1 MARRYAER
9 GARVCVVGRR
19 EALLDEVVEECRRAA
34 NSSAVETGIVGLRGD
49 FTNAGDMVRVR
60 AELLTRTFLRCPSM
74 RDIDRHSH
82 LVYIGWGGLDTLVV
96 SAGVSALQPLLAVA
110 GADCKGSALTPM
122 HTTLEGIQKTS
133 DVSLAAI
140 KGNYTGPLIAAVT
153 FVSSDSF
160 IPIAGLHLPSDSN
173 ALGDLEVSKHRT
185 HKHPGF
191 HNPRANA
198 VALRLDQGS
207 WSHPLPV
214 TRHRTSSNHLYP
226 LHARNSRRRLPC
238 ICRRLWTRT

>member
-19 EALLDEVVEECRRAA
+19 EALLDEVVDECRRAA
-34 NSSAVETGIVGLRGD
+34 NSSAVETNIVGLRGD
-49 FTNAGDMVRVR
+49 FTDAGDMVRVR
-60 AELLTRTFLRCPSM
+60 AELLTRTFLCCLSM
-74 RDIDRHSH
+74 HDTDRYSH
-82 LVYIGWGGLDTLVV
+82 LLYIGWGGLDTLVI

-133 DVSLAAI
+133 DISLAAI

-153 FVSSDSF
+153 FVSSGTF
-160 IPIAGLHLPSDSN
+160 ILVVAGLHLPTDSN
-173 ALGDLEVSKHRT
+173 ALRNLKISKHRT
-185 HKHPGF
+185 HKLPGF
-191 HNPRANA
+191 HNTRANA

-207 WSHPLPV
+207 RAHPVPV
-214 TRHRTSSNHLYP
+214 TRD
-226 LHARNSRRRLPC
+226 
-238 ICRRLWTRT
+238 